1 MQTVTLQFDDVYY
14 QKLINQV
21 GKDNLAEFFQ
31 KVSEPYFLLN
41 KTMDT
46 PISSNDRPY
55 RLGALSHIKIP
66 DNFDDI
72 EITDFDV

>member
-14 QKLINQV
+14 QKLMSQV
-21 GKDNLAEFFQ
+21 GKENLTEFFQ
-31 KVSEPYFLLN
+31 KISEPYFLLN

-46 PISSNDRPY
+46 PILPNNRPD
-55 RLGALSHIKIP
+55 RLGELSHIKMP
-66 DNFDDI
+66 NAFDDI

>member
-31 KVSEPYFLLN
+31 KVSEPCQ
-41 KTMDT
+41 
-46 PISSNDRPY
+46 
-55 RLGALSHIKIP
+55 
-66 DNFDDI
+66 
-72 EITDFDV
+72 